1 MAYSLGLISSKAMRS
16 VGVFRLSI
24 FKCGFYNKCRNSSM
38 LVGKVSLSISR
49 QAHQFNIF
57 LTFCNK

>member
-16 VGVFRLSI
+16 VGVFGLSI

-38 LVGKVSLSISR
+38 LVGKVSLSVRR
-49 QAHQFNIF
+49 QAHEFSIF
-57 LTFCNK
+57 SAFL